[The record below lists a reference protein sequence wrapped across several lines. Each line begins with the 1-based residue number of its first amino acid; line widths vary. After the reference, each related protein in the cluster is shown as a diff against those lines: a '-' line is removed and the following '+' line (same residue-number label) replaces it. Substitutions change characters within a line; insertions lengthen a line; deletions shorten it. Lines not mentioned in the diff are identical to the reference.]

1 MAPKTK
7 PRTATKAT
15 AKAKAKAG
23 SGGRKQKAANDGSA
37 ALDLSEPI
45 ETVAK
50 QKTPTEV
57 RNENCKAIEA
67 NIARNACNSAIYT
80 ELVEQPEQELKSIE
94 VLYDY
99 ESAVAPTIEEGG
111 LMTGHDKQHFKD
123 TMEASDCYGPVAVPL
138 TWFSAFVLCNARSEI
153 EQDEN
158 SGRCCRIRNTF
169 LDSCQSRKLFFV
181 LAKTLNTKCYAV
193 FHQMKNAPLLGRQ
206 SKS

>member
-1 MAPKTK
+1 MPSPQESMAPKTK

-23 SGGRKQKAANDGSA
+23 NGGRKQKAANDGSA

-99 ESAVAPTIEEGG
+99 ESAAAPTIEEGG
-111 LMTGHDKQHFKD
+111 LMAGYDKQHFKD
-123 TMEASDCYGPVAVPL
+123 TMETSDSYGPVAVPL
-138 TWFSAFVLCNARSEI
+138 TWFSALYSATPGV
-153 EQDEN
+153 
-158 SGRCCRIRNTF
+158 
-169 LDSCQSRKLFFV
+169 KL
-181 LAKTLNTKCYAV
+181 
-193 FHQMKNAPLLGRQ
+193 
-206 SKS
+206 SKKPNQEGVAEF